1 MPVRSVLTSPTCSW
15 RGVSVIGWAV
25 DSRELE
31 LGNPR
36 RTCLHLP
43 SQIPP
48 ATCCKWPTDFSTA
61 FYHLGMQKSSKV
73 NRNKG
78 GWKNNIQAHH
88 VFFARETSLQLFSVQ
103 SQTKVSCYPYFKIV
117 LQKFYKDFPHW
128 SLGVA
133 NSG

>member
-15 RGVSVIGWAV
+15 RGVSVVGWAV

-48 ATCCKWPTDFSTA
+48 ATCCKRPTDFSTA

-78 GWKNNIQAHH
+78 GWKNNIQAPH
-88 VFFARETSLQLFSVQ
+88 VFLQGKRPYSPLVFSPKPQ
-103 SQTKVSCYPYFKIV
+103 SELLPIFLNCFTEV
-117 LQKFYKDFPHW
+117 LQRFS
-128 SLGVA
+128 SLKSWCG
-133 NSG
+133 